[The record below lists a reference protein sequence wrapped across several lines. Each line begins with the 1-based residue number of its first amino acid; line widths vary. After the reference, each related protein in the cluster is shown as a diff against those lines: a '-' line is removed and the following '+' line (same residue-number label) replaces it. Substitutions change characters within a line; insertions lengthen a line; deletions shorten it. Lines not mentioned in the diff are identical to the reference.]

1 MKQSQYLL
9 AVQIPQKG
17 SFMMMKPIINYNVC
31 VVKRTKKKEEKN
43 LLITMEILN

>member
-1 MKQSQYLL
+1 MKHSQYLL

-31 VVKRTKKKEEKN
+31 VVKRTKKEEKN